1 MKNNTSIVCMD
12 STHKTV
18 KLLKASSKNDMVF
31 NSDTVPSWVFWD
43 HYLTRA
49 VKRSPKAAALL
60 ARRQDMVQLL
70 VQLLD
75 KKGR

>member
-1 MKNNTSIVCMD
+1 
-12 STHKTV
+12 
-18 KLLKASSKNDMVF
+18 MVF